1 MKKLIL
7 IFATVFCTQAAFA
20 QFDFGIKAGLNLNKI
35 HTDAGSLN
43 ANYKESLD
51 TKTGFSAGI
60 FARIGDKIFL
70 QPEVLYTERN
80 GTIQEALTG
89 DLYNVKFKSIDV
101 PVLVGFKLLNF
112 LRINAGPVANIKL
125 KEEGSFFDT
134 INTGTKNDAI
144 KNATFGYQAGAGLS
158 FGPIDI
164 DVRKDGSLGSISS
177 KHFQD
182 QKFNQKLD
190 GWQVSL
196 GLRF

>member
-7 IFATVFCTQAAFA
+7 IFATVFCTQVAFA
-20 QFDFGIKAGLNLNKI
+20 QFDFGVKAGLNLNKI

-80 GTIQEALTG
+80 GKIEAVTG
-89 DLYNVKFKSIDV
+89 GIYDVKFKSVDV
-101 PVLVGFKLLNF
+101 PVLVGFKLFEF
-112 LRINAGPVANIKL
+112 LRVNAGPVANIKL
-125 KEEGSFFDT
+125 SESGKLKDDLNQEAF
-134 INTGTKNDAI
+134 

>member
-80 GTIQEALTG
+80 GKIEAVTG
-89 DLYNVKFKSIDV
+89 GIYDVKFKSVDV
-101 PVLVGFKLLNF
+101 PVLVGFKIFEF
-112 LRINAGPVANIKL
+112 LRVNAGPVANIKL
-125 KEEGSFFDT
+125 SESGKLKDDLNQEAF
-134 INTGTKNDAI
+134 

>member
-7 IFATVFCTQAAFA
+7 IITTVLCTQAAFA
-20 QFDFGIKAGLNLNKI
+20 QFDFGVKAGLNLNKI
-35 HTDAGSLN
+35 HTDAGSLGN
-43 ANYKESLD
+43 NYRESLD
-51 TKTGFSAGI
+51 SKTGFSAGI
-60 FARIGDKIFL
+60 FARIGDKIFV

-80 GTIQEALTG
+80 GKIEAITG
-89 DLYNVKFKSIDV
+89 GLYDVKYKSVDV
-101 PVLVGFKLLNF
+101 PVLVGFKLLEF

-125 KEEGSFFDT
+125 SESGKLKDDLNQEAF
-134 INTGTKNDAI
+134 

-164 DVRKDGSLGSISS
+164 DVRKDGSLGNISS

-182 QKFNQKLD
+182 QKFNQRLD

>member
-7 IFATVFCTQAAFA
+7 IFATVFCTQVAFA
-20 QFDFGIKAGLNLNKI
+20 QFDFGVKAGLNLNKI

-60 FARIGDKIFL
+60 FARIGDNIFL

-80 GTIQEALTG
+80 GKIEAVTG
-89 DLYNVKFKSIDV
+89 GIYDVKFKSVDV
-101 PVLVGFKLLNF
+101 PVLVGFKLFEF
-112 LRINAGPVANIKL
+112 LRVNAGPVANIKL
-125 KEEGSFFDT
+125 SESGKLKDDLNQEAF
-134 INTGTKNDAI
+134 